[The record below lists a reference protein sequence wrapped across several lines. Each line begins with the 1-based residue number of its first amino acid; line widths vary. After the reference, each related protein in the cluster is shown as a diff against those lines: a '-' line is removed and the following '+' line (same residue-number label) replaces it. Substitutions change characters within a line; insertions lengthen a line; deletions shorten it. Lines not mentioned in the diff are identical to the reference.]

1 MQFKTIEQHI
11 RDQQRKFPGVS
22 GGFSGLLYEIALA
35 AKLVSKE
42 INRAGLGDLLGSLGD
57 MNVQGEIVQKMDEYA
72 NDLFI
77 RILSAGGKVCAIASE
92 ENETITEIREDG
104 FEGKYAINMDPLD
117 GSSNIDVNVSVGTIF
132 SVHRKRSPG
141 PRGAE
146 EDCLQVG
153 SKQVC
158 AGYVIYGSSTML
170 VYTTGLGVHGFT
182 LDPTVGEFIVSHP
195 NIIMPARC
203 TMYSVNEGNA
213 AYWDAG
219 TRAYIES
226 LKAVDPSSGRPYAAR
241 YIGSLVSDFHRN
253 VLKGGIFLYPADRKD
268 PKKPSGKLRLLF
280 EAAPMAFIAEQ
291 AGGAATTGGE
301 RVLDIHP
308 THLHQRVPL
317 IVGPQDEVNRY
328 LAMIGT
334 ERAALR

>member
-1 MQFKTIEQHI
+1 MRLTTIDQHI
-11 RDQQRKFPGVS
+11 LAQQRKFPDVS
-22 GGFSGLLYEIALA
+22 GEFSGLLYDVALA

-42 INRAGLGDLLGSLGD
+42 VNRAGLGDLLGSMGEV
-57 MNVQGEIVQKMDEYA
+57 NIQGEIVQRMDKFA
-72 NDLFI
+72 NELFI
-77 RILSAGGKVCAIASE
+77 RILSSGGKVCAIATE
-92 ENETITEIREDG
+92 ENERIVEIRDDG

-132 SVHRKRSPG
+132 SLHRKRSLG
-141 PRGAE
+141 PQGAE
-146 EDCLQVG
+146 EDCLQPGSRQVG
-153 SKQVC
+153 

-182 LDPTVGEFIVSHP
+182 LDPTVGEFILSHP
-195 NIIMPARC
+195 DIKMPSRC

-219 TRAYIES
+219 TRAYVES
-226 LKAVDPSSGRPYAAR
+226 IKTVDRATGRPYSLR

-253 VLKGGIFLYPADRKD
+253 LLKGGIFLYPADHKD

-291 AGGAATTGGE
+291 AGGAATTGTQ
-301 RVLDIHP
+301 RIMDIEP

-317 IVGPQDEVNRY
+317 IVGPKDEVTRY
-328 LAMIGT
+328 ETLVKHAQT
-334 ERAALR
+334 

>member
-1 MQFKTIEQHI
+1 
-11 RDQQRKFPGVS
+11 
-22 GGFSGLLYEIALA
+22 
-35 AKLVSKE
+35 
-42 INRAGLGDLLGSLGD
+42 
-57 MNVQGEIVQKMDEYA
+57 
-72 NDLFI
+72 
-77 RILSAGGKVCAIASE
+77 
-92 ENETITEIREDG
+92 
-104 FEGKYAINMDPLD
+104 
-117 GSSNIDVNVSVGTIF
+117 
-132 SVHRKRSPG
+132 
-141 PRGAE
+141 GAE

>member
-1 MQFKTIEQHI
+1 MRLTTIDQHI
-11 RDQQRKFPGVS
+11 LDQQRRFPGVS
-22 GGFSGLLYEIALA
+22 GEFSGLLYDVALA

-42 INRAGLGDLLGSLGD
+42 VNRAGLGDLLGSMGEV
-57 MNVQGEIVQKMDEYA
+57 NVQGEIVQRMDKFA
-72 NDLFI
+72 NELFI
-77 RILSAGGKVCAIASE
+77 RILSSGGKVCAIATE
-92 ENETITEIREDG
+92 ENEQLVEIRDDG

-132 SVHRKRSPG
+132 SLHRKRSAG
-141 PRGAE
+141 RRGSE
-146 EDCLQVG
+146 EDCLQAGARQVG
-153 SKQVC
+153 

-182 LDPTVGEFIVSHP
+182 LDPTVGEFILSHP
-195 NIIMPARC
+195 DIKMPSRC

-219 TRAYIES
+219 TRAYVEAV
-226 LKAVDPSSGRPYAAR
+226 KAVDRATGRPYSLR

-253 VLKGGIFLYPADRKD
+253 LLKGGIFLYPADHKD

-291 AGGAATTGGE
+291 AGGAATTGTQ
-301 RVLDIHP
+301 RVMDIEP

-317 IVGPQDEVNRY
+317 IVGPKEEVKRY
-328 LAMIGT
+328 EEMVKH
-334 ERAALR
+334 AASG

>member
-182 LDPTVGEFIVSHP
+182 LDP
-195 NIIMPARC
+195 
-203 TMYSVNEGNA
+203 
-213 AYWDAG
+213 
-219 TRAYIES
+219 
-226 LKAVDPSSGRPYAAR
+226 
-241 YIGSLVSDFHRN
+241 
-253 VLKGGIFLYPADRKD
+253 
-268 PKKPSGKLRLLF
+268 
-280 EAAPMAFIAEQ
+280 
-291 AGGAATTGGE
+291 
-301 RVLDIHP
+301 
-308 THLHQRVPL
+308 
-317 IVGPQDEVNRY
+317 
-328 LAMIGT
+328 
-334 ERAALR
+334 